1 MSDYKIHS
9 RDIRTLNG
17 VVSAAFRYT
26 ALHYRSLL
34 GTLGILAFP
43 LIIIA
48 TYASIRTTE
57 RSASFNSLFLLRHS
71 LRREEMIFLSFSF
84 IIFYAGV
91 LFHNTLINRHIIE
104 TDKAG
109 GAKLSGT
116 PEVFGHLREDLSAAT
131 VNYIIAGLLFFLIKI
146 GYRFLTALASAFLL
160 NETGGQFNFEFSLT
174 SLYVVPVVV
183 IAPLL
188 YYISTAA
195 LFVGQK
201 DKLGLFPSIKKVW
214 RYVSTDLRAF
224 WFASTAF
231 VAGAGLLAKGLDYFL
246 GIVIG
251 YTNLLHNSSALSLIS
266 WLSYF
271 SAVFTFVVLVVFQ
284 VAVILHFSGLEE
296 KTEGTYLK
304 EKIETT

>member
-131 VNYIIAGLLFFLIKI
+131 VNYIIAGLLFFFI
-146 GYRFLTALASAFLL
+146 
-160 NETGGQFNFEFSLT
+160 
-174 SLYVVPVVV
+174 
-183 IAPLL
+183 
-188 YYISTAA
+188 
-195 LFVGQK
+195 
-201 DKLGLFPSIKKVW
+201 
-214 RYVSTDLRAF
+214 
-224 WFASTAF
+224 
-231 VAGAGLLAKGLDYFL
+231 
-246 GIVIG
+246 
-251 YTNLLHNSSALSLIS
+251 
-266 WLSYF
+266 
-271 SAVFTFVVLVVFQ
+271 
-284 VAVILHFSGLEE
+284 
-296 KTEGTYLK
+296 
-304 EKIETT
+304 